1 MYEPSERAGIFGWYL
16 LGPLL
21 GPSIGPLLGGIILSN
36 LGWPWLFWV
45 LLIICSIAVTGGF
58 LFLKE
63 TYVPVLLAERKK
75 ERLKTDGGRYYFDGE
90 DDRPL
95 TTKLAQSIRRPL
107 RILFTQPI
115 VLTMAS
121 YQALIFAT
129 NYSLYTQFQ

>member
-21 GPSIGPLLGGIILSN
+21 GPSIGPLLGGIILLN
-36 LGWPWLFWV
+36 LEWQWLFWV
-45 LLIICSIAVTGGF
+45 LLIICGVAVMGGF

-63 TYVPVLLAERKK
+63 TYVLVLLAQRKK
-75 ERLKTDGGRYYFDGE
+75 EKVKTEGGRYYFDGE

-95 TTKLAQSIRRPL
+95 TTKLAHSIQRPV

>member
-1 MYEPSERAGIFGWYL
+1 MYQPSERAGIFGWYL

-21 GPSIGPLLGGIILSN
+21 GPTIGPLLGGIILSK
-36 LGWPWLFWV
+36 LEWPWLFWV
-45 LLIICSIAVTGGF
+45 LLIICGVVITGAF
-58 LFLKE
+58 FFLKE
-63 TYVPVLLAERKK
+63 TYVPVLLAQRKQEK
-75 ERLKTDGGRYYFDGE
+75 ENTDGGKYYFDGE

-95 TTKLAQSIRRPL
+95 TTKLAQSIQRPL
-107 RILFTQPI
+107 RILFNQPI